1 MKLALACNG
10 EGRGHVSRII
20 ALAEHLVHD
29 YMLVFYAP
37 STVAPI
43 LEARFPGYQVKR
55 IPHLHY
61 CNKQFKIDYV
71 ATVQA
76 NTGLVL
82 DYTRTVQ
89 SIRTDLAAEKVGAV
103 ISDFEPF
110 VSQAAREMAIPLCRI
125 NHPAVV
131 LRSVSFSFDALLAKL
146 VSHCMLRGDAVLDII
161 VSFYRG
167 DTGPFI
173 REEIRTRVPVKG
185 KKLLVYTKPAF
196 HESLMKALATFDG
209 LEYDL
214 FPDPSRDFPEALASC
229 RGVIAGAGHQII
241 SEALHLGKPVL
252 AIPARG
258 QYEQRLN
265 AIMLEKSGMGMY
277 ADSRNLGKALERFLG
292 TIDQFGTQDLR
303 TNERFHFKDDS
314 KTILKMVRDFVSSS
328 IPMKK
333 AKQKTA

>member
-20 ALAEHLVHD
+20 ALAEHLIPD
-29 YMLVFYAP
+29 YALIFYAP

-43 LEARFPGYQVKR
+43 LEARFPDCSVKS

-61 CNKQFKIDYV
+61 CNKQFRIDYG
-71 ATVQA
+71 ATVAA
-76 NTGLVL
+76 NTWLIL
-82 DYTRTVQ
+82 DFGKTVQ
-89 SIRTDLAAEKVGAV
+89 SIQNDLTDERVGAV

-110 VSQAAREMAIPLCRI
+110 VSQAALKMAIPLCRI

-131 LRSVSFSFDALLAKL
+131 LRSFSLSFDALLAKL
-146 VSHCMLRGDAVLDII
+146 VSRCMLRGDAALDII

-173 REEIRTRVPVKG
+173 REEIRSRVPVRG
-185 KKLLVYTKPAF
+185 TKLLVYTKPAF

-214 FPDPSRDFPEALASC
+214 FPDPAKDFPEALAAC

-241 SEALHLGKPVL
+241 SEALHLGKSVL
-252 AIPARG
+252 AIPATG

-265 AIMLEKSGMGMY
+265 AIMLEKSGMGMH
-277 ADSRNLGKALERFLG
+277 ADSRNLSKALGRFLD
-292 TIDQFGTQDLR
+292 TIDKFGTQDLR
-303 TNERFHFKDDS
+303 SSERFHLKDDS
-314 KTILKMVRDFVSSS
+314 NTILTMVREFVSLS
-328 IPMKK
+328 IPMRR